1 LGEQI
6 QRFFNVHAGIGVLAI
21 AAWSAIAGIF
31 GQNIAHR
38 AIDLLGYVPIQQLQD
53 AQRELEAARKTTA
66 TSLAERMIGD
76 PMVWTAKA
84 VGLESTG
91 AQCVADAVAILQEQ
105 EYQEVKHGD
114 IEGQPFYVLGQFW
127 ENKAPAKV
135 IVDCYGDRLG
145 MLFPSVSIAVKFG
158 DQSTGRERVNRIREA
173 LIARRRELSRDEVIV
188 RTAP

>member
-1 LGEQI
+1 M
-6 QRFFNVHAGIGVLAI
+6 QRFFNILAGIGALAI
-21 AAWSAIAGIF
+21 AALSAIAGIF

-38 AIDLLGYVPIQQLQD
+38 AIDLLGYVPIQQLHE
-53 AQRELEAARKTTA
+53 AQRELEVARKSTA
-66 TSLAERMIGD
+66 TSLAERITGD

-84 VGLESTG
+84 VGLESS
-91 AQCVADAVAILQEQ
+91 AHQCVADAVSILQEQ
-105 EYQEVKHGD
+105 DYQEVKRGD

-145 MLFPSVSIAVKFG
+145 LLFPSVSIAVKFG

-173 LIARRRELSRDEVIV
+173 LIARSRELSRDEVIV
-188 RTAP
+188 RSAP